1 MAVGIA
7 VAAALAAYWFTGRP
21 PPDKSQKDSPIRQ
34 SPYQLEQKVPD
45 ALRARVVELLRRG
58 CGAENDARAMKE
70 MAVMLSV
77 AYPYAAFA
85 LRYRLWDCAGRKGP
99 EPQFEAVPV
108 TDARVVGYEPGH
120 DYGKGALADGPGPAG
135 LDALFPVD
143 AVDELRRRLRS
154 DSDVP
159 ALSSYADELDKNNWP
174 IAAETIRTKAN
185 HIKRASG
192 VAGHV
197 VASTYRLDHN
207 LPVDVRAFVEWSLDN
222 NRRPEQLEA
231 IALHYGR
238 GYAWTAYQL
247 RHRAS
252 QLRVGLV

>member
-1 MAVGIA
+1 
-7 VAAALAAYWFTGRP
+7 L
-21 PPDKSQKDSPIRQ
+21 KKDVPGRQ

-58 CGAENDARAMKE
+58 CAAENDAKAMKE
-70 MAVMLSV
+70 LAVVLSV

-85 LRYRLWDCAGRKGP
+85 LRYRLWDGAGRRSP
-99 EPQFEAVPV
+99 EPRFDAVPV
-108 TDARVVGYEPGH
+108 TDARVIGYERGH
-120 DYGKGALADGPGPAG
+120 DYRYGALAEGPGPAG
-135 LDALFPVD
+135 LDALFPV
-143 AVDELRRRLRS
+143 ASVDELRKRMRS
-154 DSDVP
+154 ETDVY
-159 ALSSYADELDKNNWP
+159 ALSSYADELDKNQWP

-185 HIKRASG
+185 FIKREVGLSG
-192 VAGHV
+192 RV

-207 LPVDVRAFVEWSLDN
+207 LPADVRSFVEWSLDN